1 MMKDGMFD
9 DIRKKL
15 EFLEEEAPG
24 GLWEGIESS
33 LPPAAAPLERK
44 NVRSLRWLW
53 MPAAAAAAALAVFL
67 LLPAQEETEDGS
79 LLAGLPE
86 QVAGEESRTED
97 SQQIVWEE
105 VNPSEVYSSAEAGT
119 LAQAVPVLEQEPA
132 EECSLPVPGERNTL
146 SLTPVA
152 ADGKNDASE
161 SLAVADGKNDTS
173 EALAVAD
180 GKSDA
185 SETLAVAEGKSDAS
199 ETSAV
204 AEGES
209 EAAASAVV
217 QPESAV
223 SSASSDGKPDSS
235 EREDDRRVTM
245 EIFPDDFPD
254 FEPESAGKRNRFAAL
269 RPQSISAG
277 ASGFMTQSRMENT
290 YSPVST
296 FNTLNSKAP
305 SGDGIGQAVPAS
317 DRPSG
322 EPVQVQSYALK
333 TDAKHYRPVTF
344 SVLAKWQFTETLGLE
359 SGLSWTMLSS
369 RFTTSSAT
377 SQIADQQT
385 LQYIGIPLSMTFS
398 FLDTRLFT
406 IYATMGGMV
415 EKCVDG
421 RVKHSEYVSD
431 KQLLSYVDKVSV
443 TPLQWSVSGGAGI
456 QANFSDY
463 VAFFAEPGLSYHF
476 RNDSQV
482 GTIYREHPLDFRFSF
497 GFRLTFNR

>member
-33 LPPAAAPLERK
+33 LPPAAAPLGRK
-44 NVRSLRWLW
+44 KVRSLGWLW
-53 MPAAAAAAALAVFL
+53 MPAAAAAAALAIFL
-67 LLPAQEETEDGS
+67 LLPAREETEDGS

-132 EECSLPVPGERNTL
+132 EECSLPVRGERNTL
-146 SLTPVA
+146 SQTPST
-152 ADGKNDASE
+152 ADGKSDASE
-161 SLAVADGKNDTS
+161 TPSMADGKSDAS

-180 GKSDA
+180 GKNDA
-185 SETLAVAEGKSDAS
+185 T
-199 ETSAV
+199 ETSAS
-204 AEGES
+204 ADGKS
-209 EAAASAVV
+209 EAAAASAVV

-235 EREDDRRVTM
+235 DWEDDRRVTM
-245 EIFPDDFPD
+245 EIFPDDYPD

-322 EPVQVQSYALK
+322 EPVPIQSYALK

-431 KQLLSYVDKVSV
+431 KLLLSYVDKVSV

-456 QANFSDY
+456 QANFSDNL
-463 VAFFAEPGLSYHF
+463 AFFAEPGLSYHF
-476 RNDSQV
+476 RNESQV

-497 GFRLTFNR
+497 GFRVTFNR

>member
-1 MMKDGMFD
+1 MKDGMFD

-53 MPAAAAAAALAVFL
+53 MPAVAAAAALAVFL

-152 ADGKNDASE
+152 ADGKSDASE
-161 SLAVADGKNDTS
+161 TPSMADGKNDAS
-173 EALAVAD
+173 EA
-180 GKSDA
+180 
-185 SETLAVAEGKSDAS
+185 LAVAEGKSDAS

-209 EAAASAVV
+209 EAAAASAVV

-245 EIFPDDFPD
+245 EIFPD

>member
-67 LLPAQEETEDGS
+67 LLPVREETEDGS

-105 VNPSEVYSSAEAGT
+105 VDPSEVYSSAEAGT

-146 SLTPVA
+146 SQTPSTA
-152 ADGKNDASE
+152 DGKSDASEAPSTADGKNDASE
-161 SLAVADGKNDTS
+161 A
-173 EALAVAD
+173 
-180 GKSDA
+180 
-185 SETLAVAEGKSDAS
+185 LAVAEGKNDAS

-235 EREDDRRVTM
+235 EREDDRRATM
-245 EIFPDDFPD
+245 ELLPDDFPD

-305 SGDGIGQAVPAS
+305 SGDGIGQVVPAS

-322 EPVQVQSYALK
+322 EPVPIQSYALK

-456 QANFSDY
+456 QANFSDNL
-463 VAFFAEPGLSYHF
+463 AFFADPGLSYHF
-476 RNDSQV
+476 RNESQV

-497 GFRLTFNR
+497 GFRVTFNR

>member
-1 MMKDGMFD
+1 MKDGMFD

-67 LLPAQEETEDGS
+67 LLPAREETEDGS

-161 SLAVADGKNDTS
+161 A
-173 EALAVAD
+173 
-180 GKSDA
+180 
-185 SETLAVAEGKSDAS
+185 LAVAEGKSDAS

-209 EAAASAVV
+209 EAAAASAVV

-223 SSASSDGKPDSS
+223 SSASSDGKPDPS

-322 EPVQVQSYALK
+322 EPVPIQSYALK

-431 KQLLSYVDKVSV
+431 KLLLSYVDKVSV

-497 GFRLTFNR
+497 GFRVTFNR

>member
-1 MMKDGMFD
+1 MKDGMFD

-33 LPPAAAPLERK
+33 LPPAAAPLGRK

-67 LLPAQEETEDGS
+67 LLPAREETEDGS

-105 VNPSEVYSSAEAGT
+105 VDPSEVYSSSETGT

-146 SLTPVA
+146 SQTPLT
-152 ADGKNDASE
+152 
-161 SLAVADGKNDTS
+161 
-173 EALAVAD
+173 AD

-185 SETLAVAEGKSDAS
+185 SEAPYTADGKSDATEALAVAEGKSDAS

-209 EAAASAVV
+209 EAAAASAVV

-223 SSASSDGKPDSS
+223 SSASSDGKPDPSDW
-235 EREDDRRVTM
+235 EDDRRATM
-245 EIFPDDFPD
+245 ELLPDDFPD
-254 FEPESAGKRNRFAAL
+254 FESESAGKRNRFVAL

-322 EPVQVQSYALK
+322 EPVPIQSYALK

-344 SVLAKWQFTETLGLE
+344 SVLAKWQFTKTLGLE

-398 FLDTRLFT
+398 FLDTKLFT

-431 KQLLSYVDKVSV
+431 KLLLSYVDKVSV

-456 QANFSDY
+456 QANFSDNL
-463 VAFFAEPGLSYHF
+463 AFFAEPGLSYHF

-497 GFRLTFNR
+497 GFRVTFNR

>member
-1 MMKDGMFD
+1 MKDGMFD

-53 MPAAAAAAALAVFL
+53 MPAVAAAAALAVFL

-152 ADGKNDASE
+152 ADGKSDASE
-161 SLAVADGKNDTS
+161 TPSMADGKNDAS
-173 EALAVAD
+173 EA
-180 GKSDA
+180 
-185 SETLAVAEGKSDAS
+185 LAVAEGKSDAS

-209 EAAASAVV
+209 EAAAASAVV

-277 ASGFMTQSRMENT
+277 DSGFMTQSRMENT

-322 EPVQVQSYALK
+322 EPVPIQSYALK

>member
-1 MMKDGMFD
+1 MKDGMFD

-44 NVRSLRWLW
+44 NFRSLRWLW

-67 LLPAQEETEDGS
+67 LLPAREETEDGS
-79 LLAGLPE
+79 LIAGLPE

-132 EECSLPVPGERNTL
+132 EECSLPVPGEKNTL
-146 SLTPVA
+146 SQTP
-152 ADGKNDASE
+152 S
-161 SLAVADGKNDTS
+161 T
-173 EALAVAD
+173 AD

-185 SETLAVAEGKSDAS
+185 SETPSMADGKNDASEALAVAEGKSDAS

-235 EREDDRRVTM
+235 DWEDDRRVTM

-305 SGDGIGQAVPAS
+305 SGDGIGQVVPAS

-431 KQLLSYVDKVSV
+431 KLLLSYVDKVSV

-456 QANFSDY
+456 QANFSDNL
-463 VAFFAEPGLSYHF
+463 AFFAEPGLSYHF

-497 GFRLTFNR
+497 GFRVTFNR

>member
-1 MMKDGMFD
+1 M
-9 DIRKKL
+9 
-15 EFLEEEAPG
+15 E
-24 GLWEGIESS
+24 
-33 LPPAAAPLERK
+33 
-44 NVRSLRWLW
+44 
-53 MPAAAAAAALAVFL
+53 L
-67 LLPAQEETEDGS
+67 L
-79 LLAGLPE
+79 
-86 QVAGEESRTED
+86 
-97 SQQIVWEE
+97 
-105 VNPSEVYSSAEAGT
+105 
-119 LAQAVPVLEQEPA
+119 
-132 EECSLPVPGERNTL
+132 
-146 SLTPVA
+146 
-152 ADGKNDASE
+152 
-161 SLAVADGKNDTS
+161 
-173 EALAVAD
+173 
-180 GKSDA
+180 
-185 SETLAVAEGKSDAS
+185 
-199 ETSAV
+199 
-204 AEGES
+204 
-209 EAAASAVV
+209 
-217 QPESAV
+217 
-223 SSASSDGKPDSS
+223 
-235 EREDDRRVTM
+235 
-245 EIFPDDFPD
+245 PDDFPD

-305 SGDGIGQAVPAS
+305 PGDGIGQVVPAS

-322 EPVQVQSYALK
+322 EPVPIQSYALK

-456 QANFSDY
+456 QANFSDNL
-463 VAFFAEPGLSYHF
+463 AFFAEPGLSYHF

-497 GFRLTFNR
+497 GFRVTFNR

>member
-1 MMKDGMFD
+1 MKDGMFD

-33 LPPAAAPLERK
+33 LPPAAAPLGRK

-67 LLPAQEETEDGS
+67 LLPAREETEDGS

-105 VNPSEVYSSAEAGT
+105 VDPSEVYSSSETGT
-119 LAQAVPVLEQEPA
+119 LAQTVPVLEQEPA

-146 SLTPVA
+146 SQTPLTADGKSDASITPA
-152 ADGKNDASE
+152 TADGKNDASE
-161 SLAVADGKNDTS
+161 
-173 EALAVAD
+173 ALAVAE
-180 GKSDA
+180 GKNDA
-185 SETLAVAEGKSDAS
+185 SEAPSMAEGKSDAS
-199 ETSAV
+199 ETPAT
-204 AEGES
+204 ADGR
-209 EAAASAVV
+209 
-217 QPESAV
+217 PESVEAP
-223 SSASSDGKPDSS
+223 SMADGKSVSS

-254 FEPESAGKRNRFAAL
+254 FEPESTGKRNRFAAL

-322 EPVQVQSYALK
+322 EPVPIQSYALK

-456 QANFSDY
+456 QANFSDNL
-463 VAFFAEPGLSYHF
+463 AFFAEPGLSYHF
-476 RNDSQV
+476 RNESQV

-497 GFRLTFNR
+497 GFRVTFNR

>member
-67 LLPAQEETEDGS
+67 LLPAREETEDGS

-105 VNPSEVYSSAEAGT
+105 VDPSEVYSSSEAGT

-132 EECSLPVPGERNTL
+132 EECSLPVPGEKNTL

-161 SLAVADGKNDTS
+161 ALAVADGKN
-173 EALAVAD
+173 
-180 GKSDA
+180 
-185 SETLAVAEGKSDAS
+185 DAS

-209 EAAASAVV
+209 EAAAASAVV

-223 SSASSDGKPDSS
+223 SSASSDGKPDPSDW
-235 EREDDRRVTM
+235 EDDRRATM
-245 EIFPDDFPD
+245 ELLPDDFLD
-254 FEPESAGKRNRFAAL
+254 FEPEATRERNRFAAL

-305 SGDGIGQAVPAS
+305 SGDGIGQVVPAS

-322 EPVQVQSYALK
+322 EPVPIQSYALK

-385 LQYIGIPLSMTFS
+385 LQYIGIPLNMTFS

-406 IYATMGGMV
+406 IYAAMGGMV

-431 KQLLSYVDKVSV
+431 KLLLSYVDKVSV

-456 QANFSDY
+456 QANFSDNL
-463 VAFFAEPGLSYHF
+463 AFFAEPGLSYHF
-476 RNDSQV
+476 RNESQV

-497 GFRLTFNR
+497 GFRVTFNR

>member
-1 MMKDGMFD
+1 MKDGMFD

-67 LLPAQEETEDGS
+67 LLPAREETEDGS

-105 VNPSEVYSSAEAGT
+105 VDPSEVYSSSEAGT

-132 EECSLPVPGERNTL
+132 EECSLPVPGEKNTL
-146 SLTPVA
+146 SQAPLTADGKSDASEAPST

-161 SLAVADGKNDTS
+161 
-173 EALAVAD
+173 ALAVAD
-180 GKSDA
+180 
-185 SETLAVAEGKSDAS
+185 GKSDAS

-209 EAAASAVV
+209 EAAAASAVV

-223 SSASSDGKPDSS
+223 SSASSDGKPDPSDW
-235 EREDDRRVTM
+235 EDDRRATM
-245 EIFPDDFPD
+245 ELLPDDFPD
-254 FEPESAGKRNRFAAL
+254 FESESAGKRNRFAAL

-322 EPVQVQSYALK
+322 EPVPIQSYALK

-385 LQYIGIPLSMTFS
+385 LQYIGIPLNMTFS

-431 KQLLSYVDKVSV
+431 KLLLSYVDKVSV

-456 QANFSDY
+456 QANFSDNL
-463 VAFFAEPGLSYHF
+463 AFFAEPGLSYHF

-497 GFRLTFNR
+497 GFRVTFNR

>member
-1 MMKDGMFD
+1 MKDGMFD

-44 NVRSLRWLW
+44 NFRSLRWLW

-67 LLPAQEETEDGS
+67 LLPAREETEDGS
-79 LLAGLPE
+79 LIAGLPE

-146 SLTPVA
+146 SQTP
-152 ADGKNDASE
+152 S
-161 SLAVADGKNDTS
+161 T
-173 EALAVAD
+173 AD

-185 SETLAVAEGKSDAS
+185 SETPSMADGKNDASEALAVAEGKSDAS

-235 EREDDRRVTM
+235 DWEDDRRVTM

-305 SGDGIGQAVPAS
+305 SGDGIGQVVPAS

-385 LQYIGIPLSMTFS
+385 LQYIGIPLNMTFS

-456 QANFSDY
+456 QANFSDNL
-463 VAFFAEPGLSYHF
+463 AFFAEPGLSYHF

-497 GFRLTFNR
+497 GFRVTFNR

>member
-1 MMKDGMFD
+1 MKDGMFD

-33 LPPAAAPLERK
+33 LPPAAAPLGRK
-44 NVRSLRWLW
+44 KVRSLGWLW
-53 MPAAAAAAALAVFL
+53 MPAVAAAAALAVFL
-67 LLPAQEETEDGS
+67 LLPAREETEDGS

-105 VNPSEVYSSAEAGT
+105 VAPSEVYSSSETGT

-132 EECSLPVPGERNTL
+132 EECSLPVPGEKNIL
-146 SLTPVA
+146 SQTPLT
-152 ADGKNDASE
+152 AD
-161 SLAVADGKNDTS
+161 
-173 EALAVAD
+173 
-180 GKSDA
+180 
-185 SETLAVAEGKSDAS
+185 GKSDAS

-209 EAAASAVV
+209 EAAAASAVV

-254 FEPESAGKRNRFAAL
+254 FEPESTGKRNRFAAL

-305 SGDGIGQAVPAS
+305 SGDGIGQVVPAS

-322 EPVQVQSYALK
+322 EPVPIQSYALK

-456 QANFSDY
+456 QANFSDNL
-463 VAFFAEPGLSYHF
+463 AFFAEPGLSYHF

-497 GFRLTFNR
+497 GFRVTFNR

>member
-1 MMKDGMFD
+1 MKDGMFD

-67 LLPAQEETEDGS
+67 LLPVREETEDGS

-105 VNPSEVYSSAEAGT
+105 VAPSEVYSSSETGT

-132 EECSLPVPGERNTL
+132 EECSLPVPGEKNTL
-146 SLTPVA
+146 SQTPLTADGKSDASEAPST

-161 SLAVADGKNDTS
+161 A
-173 EALAVAD
+173 
-180 GKSDA
+180 
-185 SETLAVAEGKSDAS
+185 LAVAEGKSDAS
-199 ETSAV
+199 M
-204 AEGES
+204 AEGKSDASETPATADGKSDAS
-209 EAAASAVV
+209 EAPSMA
-217 QPESAV
+217 
-223 SSASSDGKPDSS
+223 DGKSESS
-235 EREDDRRVTM
+235 GREDDRRAIM
-245 EIFPDDFPD
+245 ELLPDDFPD
-254 FEPESAGKRNRFAAL
+254 FEPESTGKRNRFAAL

-305 SGDGIGQAVPAS
+305 SGDGIGQVVPAS

-322 EPVQVQSYALK
+322 EPVPIQSYALK

-456 QANFSDY
+456 QANFSDNL
-463 VAFFAEPGLSYHF
+463 AFFAEPGLSYHF

-497 GFRLTFNR
+497 GFRVTFNR

>member
-33 LPPAAAPLERK
+33 LPPAAAPLGRK
-44 NVRSLRWLW
+44 KVRSLGWLW

-67 LLPAQEETEDGS
+67 LLPAREETEDGS
-79 LLAGLPE
+79 LIAGLPE

-132 EECSLPVPGERNTL
+132 EECSLPVPGEKNTL
-146 SLTPVA
+146 SQTP
-152 ADGKNDASE
+152 S
-161 SLAVADGKNDTS
+161 T
-173 EALAVAD
+173 AD

-185 SETLAVAEGKSDAS
+185 SETPSMADGKNDASEALAVAEGKSDAS

-235 EREDDRRVTM
+235 DWEDDRRVTM

-431 KQLLSYVDKVSV
+431 KLLLSYVDKVSV

-456 QANFSDY
+456 QANFSDNL
-463 VAFFAEPGLSYHF
+463 AFFAEPGLSYHF

-497 GFRLTFNR
+497 GFRVTFNR

>member
-67 LLPAQEETEDGS
+67 LLPAREETEDGS

-105 VNPSEVYSSAEAGT
+105 VAPSEVYSSSETGT

-146 SLTPVA
+146 SQTPLT

-161 SLAVADGKNDTS
+161 A
-173 EALAVAD
+173 
-180 GKSDA
+180 
-185 SETLAVAEGKSDAS
+185 LAVAEGKNDAS

-209 EAAASAVV
+209 EAAAVSAVV

-223 SSASSDGKPDSS
+223 SSASSDGKPDPSDW
-235 EREDDRRVTM
+235 EDDRRATM
-245 EIFPDDFPD
+245 ELLPDDFPD

-305 SGDGIGQAVPAS
+305 SGDGIGQVVPAS

-322 EPVQVQSYALK
+322 EPVPIQSYALK

-456 QANFSDY
+456 QANFSDNL
-463 VAFFAEPGLSYHF
+463 AFFAEPGLSYHF
-476 RNDSQV
+476 RNESQV

-497 GFRLTFNR
+497 GFRVTFNR

>member
-1 MMKDGMFD
+1 MKDGMFD

-67 LLPAQEETEDGS
+67 LLPAREETEDGS

-105 VNPSEVYSSAEAGT
+105 VDPSEVYSSAEAGT

-146 SLTPVA
+146 SQTPST
-152 ADGKNDASE
+152 ADGKSDASE
-161 SLAVADGKNDTS
+161 TPSM
-173 EALAVAD
+173 AD

-209 EAAASAVV
+209 EAAAASAVV

-223 SSASSDGKPDSS
+223 SSASSDGKPDPSDW
-235 EREDDRRVTM
+235 EDDRRATM
-245 EIFPDDFPD
+245 ELLPDELPD
-254 FEPESAGKRNRFAAL
+254 FEPEATRERNRFAAL

-305 SGDGIGQAVPAS
+305 SGDGIGQVVPAS

-322 EPVQVQSYALK
+322 EPVPIQSYALK

-344 SVLAKWQFTETLGLE
+344 SVLAKWQFTETLGIE

-385 LQYIGIPLSMTFS
+385 LQYIGIPLNMTFS

-406 IYATMGGMV
+406 IYAAMGGMV

-431 KQLLSYVDKVSV
+431 KLLLSYVDKVSV

-456 QANFSDY
+456 QANFSDNL
-463 VAFFAEPGLSYHF
+463 AFFAEPGLSYHF

-497 GFRLTFNR
+497 GFRVTFNR

>member
-1 MMKDGMFD
+1 MKDGMFD

-67 LLPAQEETEDGS
+67 LLPVREETEDGS

-105 VNPSEVYSSAEAGT
+105 VDPSEVYSSAEAGT

-146 SLTPVA
+146 SQTPA
-152 ADGKNDASE
+152 TADRR
-161 SLAVADGKNDTS
+161 
-173 EALAVAD
+173 
-180 GKSDA
+180 SDS
-185 SETLAVAEGKSDAS
+185 SETPATAEGKS
-199 ETSAV
+199 E
-204 AEGES
+204 
-209 EAAASAVV
+209 
-217 QPESAV
+217 
-223 SSASSDGKPDSS
+223 SSDW
-235 EREDDRRVTM
+235 EDDRRATI
-245 EIFPDDFPD
+245 EILPDDFPD

-322 EPVQVQSYALK
+322 EPVPIQSYALK

-385 LQYIGIPLSMTFS
+385 LQYIGIPLNMTFS

-406 IYATMGGMV
+406 IYAAMGGMV

-431 KQLLSYVDKVSV
+431 KLLLSYVDKVSV

-456 QANFSDY
+456 QANFSDNL
-463 VAFFAEPGLSYHF
+463 AFFAEPGLSYHF

-497 GFRLTFNR
+497 GFRVTFNR

>member
-1 MMKDGMFD
+1 MKDGMFD

-53 MPAAAAAAALAVFL
+53 MPAVAAAAALAVFL
-67 LLPAQEETEDGS
+67 LLPAREETEDGS

-105 VNPSEVYSSAEAGT
+105 VDPSEVYSSAEAGT

-146 SLTPVA
+146 SQTP
-152 ADGKNDASE
+152 S
-161 SLAVADGKNDTS
+161 T
-173 EALAVAD
+173 AD

-185 SETLAVAEGKSDAS
+185 SETPSMADGKNDAS

-209 EAAASAVV
+209 ESAASAVV

-223 SSASSDGKPDSS
+223 SSASSDGNPDSS
-235 EREDDRRVTM
+235 EREDDRRATM
-245 EIFPDDFPD
+245 ELLPDDFPD

-305 SGDGIGQAVPAS
+305 SGDGIGQVVPAS

-322 EPVQVQSYALK
+322 EPVPIQSYALK

-385 LQYIGIPLSMTFS
+385 LQYIGIPLNMTFS

-431 KQLLSYVDKVSV
+431 KLLLSYVDKVSV

-456 QANFSDY
+456 QANFSDNL
-463 VAFFAEPGLSYHF
+463 AFFAEPGLSYHF
-476 RNDSQV
+476 RNESQV

-497 GFRLTFNR
+497 GFRVTFNR

>member
-53 MPAAAAAAALAVFL
+53 MPAVAAAAALAVFL

-152 ADGKNDASE
+152 ADGKSDASE
-161 SLAVADGKNDTS
+161 TPSMADGKNDAS
-173 EALAVAD
+173 EA
-180 GKSDA
+180 
-185 SETLAVAEGKSDAS
+185 LAVAEGKSDAS

-209 EAAASAVV
+209 EAAAASAVV

-322 EPVQVQSYALK
+322 EPVPIQSYALK

-497 GFRLTFNR
+497 GFRVTFNR

>member
-67 LLPAQEETEDGS
+67 LLPAREETEDGS

-105 VNPSEVYSSAEAGT
+105 VDPSEVYSSSEAGT

-146 SLTPVA
+146 SQTPLT
-152 ADGKNDASE
+152 
-161 SLAVADGKNDTS
+161 
-173 EALAVAD
+173 AD

-209 EAAASAVV
+209 ESAAASAVV

-235 EREDDRRVTM
+235 DWEDDRRVTM
-245 EIFPDDFPD
+245 EILPDGFPD

-385 LQYIGIPLSMTFS
+385 LQYIGIPLNMTFS

-431 KQLLSYVDKVSV
+431 KLLLSYVDKVSV

-456 QANFSDY
+456 QANFSDNL
-463 VAFFAEPGLSYHF
+463 AFFAEPGLSYHF
-476 RNDSQV
+476 RNESQV

-497 GFRLTFNR
+497 GFRVTFNR

>member
-1 MMKDGMFD
+1 MKDGMFD

-33 LPPAAAPLERK
+33 LPPAAAPLGRK
-44 NVRSLRWLW
+44 NFRSLRWLW

-67 LLPAQEETEDGS
+67 LLPAREETEDGS

-105 VNPSEVYSSAEAGT
+105 VDPSEVYSSSETGT

-132 EECSLPVPGERNTL
+132 EECSLPVPGEKNTL
-146 SLTPVA
+146 SQTPLT
-152 ADGKNDASE
+152 
-161 SLAVADGKNDTS
+161 
-173 EALAVAD
+173 AD

-185 SETLAVAEGKSDAS
+185 SEAPSTADGKSDAT
-199 ETSAV
+199 ETSAS
-204 AEGES
+204 ADGKS
-209 EAAASAVV
+209 EAAAASAVV

-223 SSASSDGKPDSS
+223 SSASSDGKPDPSDW
-235 EREDDRRVTM
+235 EDDRRATM
-245 EIFPDDFPD
+245 ELLPDDFLD
-254 FEPESAGKRNRFAAL
+254 FEPEATRERNRFAAL

-305 SGDGIGQAVPAS
+305 SGDGIGQVVPAS

-322 EPVQVQSYALK
+322 EPVPIQSYALK

-456 QANFSDY
+456 QANFSDNL
-463 VAFFAEPGLSYHF
+463 AFFAEPGLSYHF
-476 RNDSQV
+476 RNESQV

-497 GFRLTFNR
+497 GFRVTFNR

>member
-1 MMKDGMFD
+1 MKDGMFD

-33 LPPAAAPLERK
+33 LPPAAAPLGRK

-67 LLPAQEETEDGS
+67 LLPAREETEDGS

-105 VNPSEVYSSAEAGT
+105 VDPSEVYSSSEAGT

-146 SLTPVA
+146 SQTTSTADGKSDASEAPST

-161 SLAVADGKNDTS
+161 A
-173 EALAVAD
+173 
-180 GKSDA
+180 
-185 SETLAVAEGKSDAS
+185 LAVAEGKNDAS

-209 EAAASAVV
+209 EAAAASAVV

-223 SSASSDGKPDSS
+223 SSASSDGKPDPSDW
-235 EREDDRRVTM
+235 EDDRRAIM
-245 EIFPDDFPD
+245 ELLPDDFPD
-254 FEPESAGKRNRFAAL
+254 FEPESTGKRNRFAAL

-305 SGDGIGQAVPAS
+305 SGDGIGQVVPAS

-322 EPVQVQSYALK
+322 EPVQIQSYALK

-456 QANFSDY
+456 QANFSDNL
-463 VAFFAEPGLSYHF
+463 AFFAEPGLSYHF
-476 RNDSQV
+476 RNESQV

-497 GFRLTFNR
+497 GFRVTFNR

>member
-33 LPPAAAPLERK
+33 LPPAAAPLGRK

-67 LLPAQEETEDGS
+67 LLPAREETEDGS
-79 LLAGLPE
+79 LIAGLPE

-105 VNPSEVYSSAEAGT
+105 VDPSEVYSSSEAGT

-132 EECSLPVPGERNTL
+132 EECSLPVPGDRNTL
-146 SLTPVA
+146 SQTPLTA
-152 ADGKNDASE
+152 EGKSDASE
-161 SLAVADGKNDTS
+161 TLAVAEGKNDTS

-185 SETLAVAEGKSDAS
+185 SET
-199 ETSAV
+199 SAV

-209 EAAASAVV
+209 EAAAASAVV

-235 EREDDRRVTM
+235 DWEDDRRATM
-245 EIFPDDFPD
+245 ELLPDDFPD
-254 FEPESAGKRNRFAAL
+254 FESESAGKRNRFAAL

-305 SGDGIGQAVPAS
+305 SGDGIGQVVPAS

-385 LQYIGIPLSMTFS
+385 LQYIGIPLNMTFS

-406 IYATMGGMV
+406 IYAAMGGMV

-456 QANFSDY
+456 QANFSDNL
-463 VAFFAEPGLSYHF
+463 AFFAEPGLSYHF
-476 RNDSQV
+476 RNESQV

-497 GFRLTFNR
+497 GFRVTFNR

>member
-53 MPAAAAAAALAVFL
+53 MPAVAAAAALAVFL

-152 ADGKNDASE
+152 ADGKSDASE
-161 SLAVADGKNDTS
+161 TPSMADGKNDAS
-173 EALAVAD
+173 EA
-180 GKSDA
+180 
-185 SETLAVAEGKSDAS
+185 LAVAEGKSDAS

-209 EAAASAVV
+209 EAAAASAVV

-322 EPVQVQSYALK
+322 EPVPIQSYALK

-476 RNDSQV
+476 RNESQV

>member
-1 MMKDGMFD
+1 MKDGMFD

-67 LLPAQEETEDGS
+67 LLPAREETEDGS

-105 VNPSEVYSSAEAGT
+105 VDPSEVYSSSEAGT

-161 SLAVADGKNDTS
+161 
-173 EALAVAD
+173 ALAVAD

-209 EAAASAVV
+209 EAAAASAVV

-305 SGDGIGQAVPAS
+305 SGDGIGLAVPAS

-431 KQLLSYVDKVSV
+431 KLLLSYVDKVSV

-456 QANFSDY
+456 QANFSDNL
-463 VAFFAEPGLSYHF
+463 AFFAEPGLSYHF

-497 GFRLTFNR
+497 GFRVTFNR

>member
-67 LLPAQEETEDGS
+67 LLPAREETEDGS

-105 VNPSEVYSSAEAGT
+105 VDPSEVYSSSETGT

-146 SLTPVA
+146 SQTPST
-152 ADGKNDASE
+152 AD
-161 SLAVADGKNDTS
+161 
-173 EALAVAD
+173 
-180 GKSDA
+180 
-185 SETLAVAEGKSDAS
+185 GKSDAS

-209 EAAASAVV
+209 EAAAASAVV

-235 EREDDRRVTM
+235 EREDDRRATM
-245 EIFPDDFPD
+245 ELLPDDFPD

-322 EPVQVQSYALK
+322 EPVPIQSYALK

-456 QANFSDY
+456 QANFSDNL
-463 VAFFAEPGLSYHF
+463 AFFAEPGLSYHF

-497 GFRLTFNR
+497 GFRVTFNR

>member
-1 MMKDGMFD
+1 MMKDGMFE

-67 LLPAQEETEDGS
+67 LLPVREETEDGS

-105 VNPSEVYSSAEAGT
+105 VAPSEVYSSSETGT

-146 SLTPVA
+146 SQTPSTA
-152 ADGKNDASE
+152 DGKSDASEAPSTADGKNDASE
-161 SLAVADGKNDTS
+161 A
-173 EALAVAD
+173 
-180 GKSDA
+180 
-185 SETLAVAEGKSDAS
+185 LAVAEGKNDAS

-235 EREDDRRVTM
+235 EREDDRRATM
-245 EIFPDDFPD
+245 ELLPDDFPD

-305 SGDGIGQAVPAS
+305 SGDGIGQVVPAS

-322 EPVQVQSYALK
+322 EPVPIQSYALK

-406 IYATMGGMV
+406 IYATMGGML

-456 QANFSDY
+456 QANFSDNL
-463 VAFFAEPGLSYHF
+463 AFFAEPGLSYHF
-476 RNDSQV
+476 RNESQV

-497 GFRLTFNR
+497 GFRVTFNR

>member
-1 MMKDGMFD
+1 MKDGMFD

-67 LLPAQEETEDGS
+67 LLPVREETEDGS

-105 VNPSEVYSSAEAGT
+105 VDPSEVYSSSETGT

-146 SLTPVA
+146 SQTPSTA
-152 ADGKNDASE
+152 DGKSDASEAPSTADGKNDASE
-161 SLAVADGKNDTS
+161 A
-173 EALAVAD
+173 
-180 GKSDA
+180 
-185 SETLAVAEGKSDAS
+185 LAVAEGKNDAS

-235 EREDDRRVTM
+235 EREDDRRATM
-245 EIFPDDFPD
+245 ELLPDDFPD

-305 SGDGIGQAVPAS
+305 SGDGIGQVVPAS

-322 EPVQVQSYALK
+322 EPVPIQSYALK

-456 QANFSDY
+456 QANFSDNL
-463 VAFFAEPGLSYHF
+463 AFFAEPGLSYHF
-476 RNDSQV
+476 RNESQV

-497 GFRLTFNR
+497 GFRVTFNR

>member
-53 MPAAAAAAALAVFL
+53 MPAVAAAAALAVFL

-152 ADGKNDASE
+152 ADGKSDASE
-161 SLAVADGKNDTS
+161 TPSMADGKNDAS
-173 EALAVAD
+173 EA
-180 GKSDA
+180 
-185 SETLAVAEGKSDAS
+185 LAVAEGKSDAS

-209 EAAASAVV
+209 EAAAASAVV

-305 SGDGIGQAVPAS
+305 SGDGIGLAVPAS

-322 EPVQVQSYALK
+322 EPVPIQSYALK

>member
-1 MMKDGMFD
+1 MKDGMFE

-33 LPPAAAPLERK
+33 LPPAAAPLGRK
-44 NVRSLRWLW
+44 KVRSLGWLW
-53 MPAAAAAAALAVFL
+53 MPAVAAAAALAVFL
-67 LLPAQEETEDGS
+67 LLPAREETEDGS

-105 VNPSEVYSSAEAGT
+105 VNPSEVYSSSETGT

-132 EECSLPVPGERNTL
+132 EECSLPVPGEKNTL
-146 SLTPVA
+146 SQTPLTADGKSDASEAPST

-161 SLAVADGKNDTS
+161 
-173 EALAVAD
+173 ALAVAD
-180 GKSDA
+180 
-185 SETLAVAEGKSDAS
+185 GKSDAS

-209 EAAASAVV
+209 EAAAASAVV

-223 SSASSDGKPDSS
+223 SSASSDGKPDPSDW
-235 EREDDRRVTM
+235 EDDRRATM
-245 EIFPDDFPD
+245 ELLPDDFPD
-254 FEPESAGKRNRFAAL
+254 FEPESTGKRNRFAAL

-305 SGDGIGQAVPAS
+305 SGDGIGQVVPAS

-322 EPVQVQSYALK
+322 EPVQIQSYALK

-456 QANFSDY
+456 QANFSDNL
-463 VAFFAEPGLSYHF
+463 AFFAEPGLSYHF

-497 GFRLTFNR
+497 GFRVTFNR

>member
-53 MPAAAAAAALAVFL
+53 MPAVAAAAALAVFL
-67 LLPAQEETEDGS
+67 LLPAREETEDGS

-86 QVAGEESRTED
+86 QVAGEKSRAED

-132 EECSLPVPGERNTL
+132 EECSLPVPGEKNTL
-146 SLTPVA
+146 SQTPLT
-152 ADGKNDASE
+152 ADEKSDASE
-161 SLAVADGKNDTS
+161 TPAT
-173 EALAVAD
+173 AD

-185 SETLAVAEGKSDAS
+185 SETLAVAEGKNDAS

-209 EAAASAVV
+209 ESAAASAVV

-235 EREDDRRVTM
+235 DWEDDRRVTM
-245 EIFPDDFPD
+245 ELLPDELPD

-269 RPQSISAG
+269 RLQSISAG

-322 EPVQVQSYALK
+322 EPVPIQSYALK

-385 LQYIGIPLSMTFS
+385 LQYIGIPLNMTFS

-406 IYATMGGMV
+406 IYAAMGGMV

-431 KQLLSYVDKVSV
+431 KLLLSYVDKVSV

-456 QANFSDY
+456 QANFSDNL
-463 VAFFAEPGLSYHF
+463 AFFAEPGLSYHF

-497 GFRLTFNR
+497 GFRVTFNR

>member
-1 MMKDGMFD
+1 MKDGMFD

-33 LPPAAAPLERK
+33 LPPAAAPLGRN

-67 LLPAQEETEDGS
+67 LLPAREETEDGS

-105 VNPSEVYSSAEAGT
+105 VDPSEVYSSAEAGT

-132 EECSLPVPGERNTL
+132 EECSLPVPGDRNTL
-146 SLTPVA
+146 SQTPLT
-152 ADGKNDASE
+152 
-161 SLAVADGKNDTS
+161 
-173 EALAVAD
+173 AD

-185 SETLAVAEGKSDAS
+185 SEALAVAEGKNDAS
-199 ETSAV
+199 ETSAVAEGKNDASEASAV

-305 SGDGIGQAVPAS
+305 SGDGIGQVVPAS

-322 EPVQVQSYALK
+322 EPVPIQSYALK

-385 LQYIGIPLSMTFS
+385 LQYIGIPLNMTFS

-406 IYATMGGMV
+406 IYAAMGGMV

-431 KQLLSYVDKVSV
+431 KLLLSYVDKVSV

-456 QANFSDY
+456 QANFSDNL
-463 VAFFAEPGLSYHF
+463 AFFAEPGLSYHF

-497 GFRLTFNR
+497 GFRVTFNR

>member
-67 LLPAQEETEDGS
+67 LLPAREETEDGS

-105 VNPSEVYSSAEAGT
+105 VDPSEVYSSSETGT

-146 SLTPVA
+146 SQTPST
-152 ADGKNDASE
+152 ADGKSDASE
-161 SLAVADGKNDTS
+161 TPSM
-173 EALAVAD
+173 AD

-209 EAAASAVV
+209 EAAAASAVV

-235 EREDDRRVTM
+235 EREDDRLVTM
-245 EIFPDDFPD
+245 EILPDDFPD
-254 FEPESAGKRNRFAAL
+254 FETESAGKRNRFAAL

-322 EPVQVQSYALK
+322 EPVPIQSYALK

-344 SVLAKWQFTETLGLE
+344 SVLAKWQFTETLGIE

-385 LQYIGIPLSMTFS
+385 LQYIGIPLNMTFS

-406 IYATMGGMV
+406 IYAAMGGMV

-431 KQLLSYVDKVSV
+431 KLLLSYVDKVSV

-456 QANFSDY
+456 QANFSDNL
-463 VAFFAEPGLSYHF
+463 AFFAEPGLSYHF
-476 RNDSQV
+476 RNESQV

-497 GFRLTFNR
+497 GFRVTFNR

>member
-53 MPAAAAAAALAVFL
+53 MPAVAAAAALAVFL

-146 SLTPVA
+146 SQTPST
-152 ADGKNDASE
+152 ADGKSDASE
-161 SLAVADGKNDTS
+161 TPSM
-173 EALAVAD
+173 AD

-209 EAAASAVV
+209 EAAAASAVV

-322 EPVQVQSYALK
+322 EPVPIQSYALK

>member
-1 MMKDGMFD
+1 MKDGMFD

-53 MPAAAAAAALAVFL
+53 MPAVAAAAALAVFL

-119 LAQAVPVLEQEPA
+119 LAQAVTVLEQEPA

-152 ADGKNDASE
+152 ADGKSDASE
-161 SLAVADGKNDTS
+161 TPSMADGKNDAS
-173 EALAVAD
+173 EA
-180 GKSDA
+180 
-185 SETLAVAEGKSDAS
+185 LAVAEGKSDAS

-209 EAAASAVV
+209 EAAAASAVV

-322 EPVQVQSYALK
+322 EPVPIQSYALK

>member
-1 MMKDGMFD
+1 MKDGMFD

-67 LLPAQEETEDGS
+67 LLPAREETEDGS

-105 VNPSEVYSSAEAGT
+105 VDPSEVYSSSEAGT

-132 EECSLPVPGERNTL
+132 EECSLPVPGDRNTL
-146 SLTPVA
+146 SQTPLTA
-152 ADGKNDASE
+152 E
-161 SLAVADGKNDTS
+161 
-173 EALAVAD
+173 

-185 SETLAVAEGKSDAS
+185 SETLAVADGKSDAS

-209 EAAASAVV
+209 EAAAASAVV

-223 SSASSDGKPDSS
+223 SSASSDGKPDPSDW
-235 EREDDRRVTM
+235 EDDRRATM
-245 EIFPDDFPD
+245 ELLPDDFPD

-385 LQYIGIPLSMTFS
+385 LQYIGIPLNMTFS

-406 IYATMGGMV
+406 IYAAMGGMV

-431 KQLLSYVDKVSV
+431 KLLLSYVDKVSV

-456 QANFSDY
+456 QANFSDNL
-463 VAFFAEPGLSYHF
+463 AFFAEPGLSYHF
-476 RNDSQV
+476 RNESQV

-497 GFRLTFNR
+497 GFRVTFNR

>member
-1 MMKDGMFD
+1 MKDGMFD

-53 MPAAAAAAALAVFL
+53 MPAVAAAAALAVFL
-67 LLPAQEETEDGS
+67 LLPAREETEDGS

-97 SQQIVWEE
+97 SQQSVWEE
-105 VNPSEVYSSAEAGT
+105 VNPSEVYSSSEAGT

-152 ADGKNDASE
+152 ADGKSDASE
-161 SLAVADGKNDTS
+161 TPSMADGKNDAS
-173 EALAVAD
+173 EA
-180 GKSDA
+180 
-185 SETLAVAEGKSDAS
+185 LAVAEGKSDAS

-209 EAAASAVV
+209 EAAAASAVV

-322 EPVQVQSYALK
+322 EPVPIQSYALK

-497 GFRLTFNR
+497 GFRVTFNR

>member
-1 MMKDGMFD
+1 MKDGMFD

-67 LLPAQEETEDGS
+67 LLPAREETEDGS

-105 VNPSEVYSSAEAGT
+105 VDPSEVYSSAEAGT

-146 SLTPVA
+146 SQTPLTA
-152 ADGKNDASE
+152 Y
-161 SLAVADGKNDTS
+161 
-173 EALAVAD
+173 

-185 SETLAVAEGKSDAS
+185 SETPATADGETDASEALAVAEGKSDAS

-209 EAAASAVV
+209 EAAAASAVV

-245 EIFPDDFPD
+245 EILPDDFPD

-322 EPVQVQSYALK
+322 EPVPIQSYALK

-456 QANFSDY
+456 QANFSDNL
-463 VAFFAEPGLSYHF
+463 AFFAEPGLSYHF
-476 RNDSQV
+476 RNESQV

-497 GFRLTFNR
+497 GFRVTFNR